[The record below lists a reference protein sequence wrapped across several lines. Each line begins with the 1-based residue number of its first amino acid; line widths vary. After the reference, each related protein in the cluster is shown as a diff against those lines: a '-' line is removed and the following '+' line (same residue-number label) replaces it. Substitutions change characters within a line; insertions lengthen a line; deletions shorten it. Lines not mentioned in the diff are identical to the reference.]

1 MRTYAIVG
9 ECLQQ
14 IGGEC
19 PEGWVVMQQQRPK
32 EGSIAQADGSWAV
45 PLQMVPASCTRRQ
58 GLLALLVF
66 GFKRADIEAEIAAKA
81 VLDDALSYCARDQWD
96 VAYGSSGTIGAV
108 GDVLVAAGNPPG
120 VVTREGL
127 DWLLDRLLKAG
138 HADKLRLDGMRED
151 RKAVIG
157 GGLSVLRDIR
167 ALLPEESL
175 LYLADSKYVPYGER
189 DASFVA
195 ERTLQMTQWL
205 EAQPSPSAVVAATP
219 KNLRQLNAR
228 MYAEMMDFQLAQPMP
243 GLEAWKRMALQD
255 AAAVGSTVPTLTE
268 QQWQAVYDAQ
278 RESQQSATEEALQ
291 DHVLRSGQVSAAQ
304 WQAMSDE
311 LVYVH
316 ALLGAE
322 EVAERA
328 LRRSALT
335 TDAAPVEALL
345 RQNLAHAELFEAIQ
359 RLLPEDERFVYL
371 ISINAP
377 LDARVYR
384 PQVL

>member
-1 MRTYAIVG
+1 MWTTIGVVLVTIALTFVG
-9 ECLQQ
+9 LFVLLKFGIRWYFSRMLKHVQALGSAQQGVVARITMQLEKLQFSDPQ
-14 IGGEC
+14 
-19 PEGWVVMQQQRPK
+19 VRKVMQEFKALGYASAGRYTVDEMPAIKIWAGTHPQN
-32 EGSIAQADGSWAV
+32 GS
-45 PLQMVPASCTRRQ
+45 
-58 GLLALLVF
+58 LAL
-66 GFKRADIEAEIAAKA
+66 
-81 VLDDALSYCARDQWD
+81 VL
-96 VAYGSSGTIGAV
+96 
-108 GDVLVAAGNPPG
+108 
-120 VVTREGL
+120 E
-127 DWLLDRLLKAG
+127 
-138 HADKLRLDGMRED
+138 
-151 RKAVIG
+151 
-157 GGLSVLRDIR
+157 
-167 ALLPEESL
+167 
-175 LYLADSKYVPYGER
+175 LADRYFSADVVRFYENGAALGAGTNPVFHAEHYPSHVQYRQFPR
-189 DASFVA
+189 DTAMQDLA
-195 ERTLQMTQWL
+195 QWL
-205 EAQPSPSAVVAATP
+205 EARPMQVAVVPATP

-228 MYAEMMDFQLAQPMP
+228 MYAEMMDFQLSQPMP
-243 GLEAWKRMALQD
+243 ALEAWKRLALQD
-255 AAAVGSTVPTLTE
+255 AAALGSALPTLTE
-268 QQWQAVYDAQ
+268 PQWQAAYDAQ
-278 RESQQSATEEALQ
+278 RESQQTATEEALQ